1 MPIVEL
7 RKNEAIKI
15 FGPAAINVASGTVE
29 VLGKR
34 FNTND
39 KFIVHKTRSYIVVAL
54 TDSKLDIN
62 LGSEASIQAVEED
75 DPYHEWV
82 SIANEILS
90 KDYRKIMVI
99 GGVDCG
105 KSSFSILLSNKALD
119 NNLEPALIDADV
131 GQADIGPPGFISMS
145 YPEQQVIWMR
155 TLKPYKLRFIGDI
168 KPQHHVDLIIDKLK
182 ELIDI
187 AEKEHRTPIII
198 DTDGWIGDSY
208 ALMYKY
214 RLVEETKPDATIVI
228 GEEYWEFF
236 DKLSLLRTHI
246 YKINAPR
253 IRKQRS
259 REERRALR
267 SDKYREFLLD
277 SQIVKVSL
285 KNVLVTN
292 MPLFMGKPISLDSLN
307 VSPLEKVLYAAKTP
321 DTLYLVLSEPV
332 KLQGFDELKTRFNV
346 QKIRTLISGFEKNL
360 YVAIVD
366 KNGDEYPGQVL
377 KIDFRNE
384 TIHVKSKYRVEPSII
399 RFSHI
404 RLTEE
409 YTEQIME

>member
-1 MPIVEL
+1 MPTVEL
-7 RKNEAIKI
+7 RKDEAIKI
-15 FGPAAINVASGTVE
+15 FGPAAINIASGAVE
-29 VLGKR
+29 VLGKK

-54 TDSKLDIN
+54 TDSKLDVN

-90 KDYRKIMVI
+90 KGYRRIMI
-99 GGVDCG
+99 LGGVDYG
-105 KSSFSILLSNKALD
+105 KSSFSTLLSNKALD
-119 NNLEPALIDADV
+119 NNLDPALIDADV

-145 YPEQQVIWMR
+145 YPTQQVIWMR
-155 TLKPYKLRFIGDI
+155 MLKPFKLRFIGDI
-168 KPQHHVDLIIDKLK
+168 KPQHHIGLIIDKLK
-182 ELIDI
+182 ELINT
-187 AEKEHRTPIII
+187 AEKDHRKPIII

-214 RLVEETKPDATIVI
+214 RLVEEVKPDATIVI

-236 DKLSLLRTHI
+236 DKLSLLGTNI
-246 YKINAPR
+246 YKVKAPR

-267 SDKYREFLLD
+267 SDKYREFLVD
-277 SQIVKVSL
+277 SQIIKVSL
-285 KNVLVTN
+285 KNVLITN

-321 DTLYLVLSEPV
+321 DKLYLVLSEPV

-384 TIHVKSKYRVEPSII
+384 TIHVRSKYRVEPSII

-409 YTEQIME
+409 YTENILE